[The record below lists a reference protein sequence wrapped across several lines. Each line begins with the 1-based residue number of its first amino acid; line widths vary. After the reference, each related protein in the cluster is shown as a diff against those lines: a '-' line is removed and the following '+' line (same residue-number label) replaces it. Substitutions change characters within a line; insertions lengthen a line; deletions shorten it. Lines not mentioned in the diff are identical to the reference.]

1 MLFSTYND
9 VFCMTDSLMFFC
21 SSNFSQH
28 DIDYFLW
35 NKTML
40 QCHKAKNLIP
50 EAGGQPTRTGEAV
63 LELQVDT

>member
-1 MLFSTYND
+1 MILII
-9 VFCMTDSLMFFC
+9 FCGIK
-21 SSNFSQH
+21 N
-28 DIDYFLW
+28 I
-35 NKTML
+35 L